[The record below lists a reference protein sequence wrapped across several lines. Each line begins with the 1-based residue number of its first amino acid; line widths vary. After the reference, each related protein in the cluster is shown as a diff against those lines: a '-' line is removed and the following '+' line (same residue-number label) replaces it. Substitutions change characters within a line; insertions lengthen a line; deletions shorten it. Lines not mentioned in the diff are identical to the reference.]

1 MSSLD
6 DELRAKQLAA
16 GADAAAVVLRRIVA
30 NNKDVMVRQLTK
42 EGLDL
47 IAQEVISAY
56 VIECGRQS
64 KEYGSA
70 LIDGNRTL
78 G

>member
-1 MSSLD
+1 VPSLD
-6 DELRAKQLAA
+6 DELRTKQLAA
-16 GADAAAVVLRRIVA
+16 GVDAVAVVLRRIVA

-70 LIDGNRTL
+70 LIDGKRTL